1 MAECEYSAERE
12 PSLSVAQ
19 WREIVGFPADCVLSV
34 AQEQDIDEA
43 LRQADEDVAL
53 YAGWWPSA
61 TEVCEEIPVAIRY
74 GGCFFA
80 RAGASRW
87 VTLRFGKVQ
96 AVTDVAF
103 LRRDAAFDAQGA
115 AGGCYVVEPGAICVI
130 DGQYG
135 SVELDNRAAG
145 RCGCPAD
152 IDRVRIRYVSGNP
165 LPTSPSLGEAFPHFS
180 RLLARYAGTLLC
192 SPHLCGVDL
201 RCDGWDSLTLTETT
215 QTDDFQRTE
224 ENDGDWKEVTT
235 ATMVTNSKA
244 QRLPQNPQD
253 YQSPFG
259 HHRPGVQ
266 LWRYLKARRRLRAY
280 RW

>member
-1 MAECEYSAERE
+1 MAECEYDTERE

-19 WREIVGFPADCVLSV
+19 WREVMGLPAGCVLTL
-34 AQEQDIDEA
+34 AQEQEIHEA
-43 LRQADEDVAL
+43 LLQADEDVAL
-53 YAGWWPSA
+53 YAGWWPA
-61 TEVCEEIPVAIRY
+61 PTVVCEEIPVAIRY

-96 AVTDVAF
+96 AVEQVAF
-103 LRRDAAFDAQGA
+103 LRRDAGFDAQDM
-115 AGGCYVVEPGAICVI
+115 AGGCYGVTAGAICVI

-152 IDRVRIRYVSGNP
+152 IDRVRIRYVSGDSGP
-165 LPTSPSLGEAFPHFS
+165 LRFS

-192 SPHLCGVDL
+192 SPHLCGLDL
-201 RCDGWDSLTLTETT
+201 RCDGWDSFTLTETT
-215 QTDDFQRTE
+215 QTDEVQRTE
-224 ENDGDWKEVTT
+224 DNDGDWKEVATST
-235 ATMVTNSKA
+235 AVATSKE